1 LDARPPDKE
10 STIRFADGSFY
21 CWPQLKWSFNNIQQ
35 LVPTKTV
42 WRGANIASQIIEN
55 NKTFETLTIGGN
67 QAESLTWSQVL
78 EETQTD
84 GLAIMHNGQLVY
96 ESYHHHGSQHKPHLI
111 MSCAKSMV
119 GLLAEMMIVNGELDD
134 TILVTTHLPELEH
147 CAWSNATVRDV
158 LDMQIAMDFDE
169 DYLNPDSEVW
179 CYLRSGGML
188 PQLPGVSECLTDYLP
203 TIKED
208 GKHGEVF
215 AYREPN
221 INVLSWI
228 LRRATNKS
236 LSDLL
241 SECIWQY
248 LGVAEDGLYMVD
260 SSGAETTMAL
270 TLRSFLRFGEWIRT
284 DGDGRLNAQMCN
296 SLFAGGDVDKFAK
309 AKIAA
314 MQGWS
319 YKSMWWVRHMSH
331 GNAICARG
339 AHGQLLYIDVEKQLV
354 VAWYSSTEQAPSYLH
369 DHWRMPL
376 IDAVTTHLQNC

>member
-1 LDARPPDKE
+1 MRNWLHYLYKLRVLFCKCRMTVSKRNWMQGPPDKE

-169 DYLNPDSEVW
+169 NYLNPDSEV
-179 CYLRSGGML
+179 CDTL
-188 PQLPGVSECLTDYLP
+188 
-203 TIKED
+203 
-208 GKHGEVF
+208 EVVGCCHS
-215 AYREPN
+215 YRARQ
-221 INVLSWI
+221 NV
-228 LRRATNKS
+228 
-236 LSDLL
+236 
-241 SECIWQY
+241 
-248 LGVAEDGLYMVD
+248 
-260 SSGAETTMAL
+260 
-270 TLRSFLRFGEWIRT
+270 
-284 DGDGRLNAQMCN
+284 
-296 SLFAGGDVDKFAK
+296 
-309 AKIAA
+309 
-314 MQGWS
+314 
-319 YKSMWWVRHMSH
+319 
-331 GNAICARG
+331 
-339 AHGQLLYIDVEKQLV
+339 
-354 VAWYSSTEQAPSYLH
+354 
-369 DHWRMPL
+369 
-376 IDAVTTHLQNC
+376 